1 MGCGSEVFAEE
12 CEWRYRWVSML
23 EQVKYL
29 DSVIQTIKNDNAK
42 VVSQNAYNQGYAKG
56 REDERIDTGAAIV
69 TSVSKLLNLPGY
81 SKSNKSDIVV
91 PCNCKGNV
99 K

>member
-1 MGCGSEVFAEE
+1 MEISLGFYVGTSKISWFCNSN
-12 CEWRYRWVSML
+12 Y
-23 EQVKYL
+23 
-29 DSVIQTIKNDNAK
+29 NAK

-56 REDERIDTGAAIV
+56 REDERVDTAAAIV

>member
-1 MGCGSEVFAEE
+1 
-12 CEWRYRWVSML
+12 ML

-29 DSVIQTIKNDNAK
+29 DTVIQTIKDNNSKA
-42 VVSQNAYNQGYAKG
+42 VSQNAYNQGYKKG

-81 SKSNKSDIVV
+81 SKSNNSNIVV
-91 PCNCKGNV
+91 PKTCNCKGE
-99 K
+99 